1 MLQVYTF
8 DIGGV
13 SGHLNHISIFYAFAR
28 MSLKKRVPPCKYPQL
43 IYVLLSTVTSSVSLI
58 CLGKK

>member
-43 IYVLLSTVTSSVSLI
+43 MYCYQQLPALLV
-58 CLGKK
+58 